1 MDHALWYASR
11 GTGLVCLLLL
21 STSVVLG
28 LLGAGRFSSTA
39 WPRFVVAALH
49 RNVSLLIVVFLLV
62 HIATAVVDPYAGI
75 GWLAAVVPFTSSYQ
89 PLWLGLGA
97 VALDLLV
104 ALIVTSLLRTRINAR
119 LWRVVHACAYA
130 CWPLAVVHG
139 FAIGGIDRMKPWVLA
154 LDAVSVLAV
163 LLALGY
169 RIVASHPDTEARA
182 AGLSGLPARGRP

>member
-21 STSVVLG
+21 SASVVLG

-49 RNVSLLIVVFLLV
+49 RNVSLLIVVFLVV

-75 GWLAAVVPFTSSYQ
+75 GWLNTVLPFTASYQ

-97 VALDLLV
+97 IAFDLLV

-119 LWRVVHACAYA
+119 TWRVVHVSAYA

-139 FAIGGIDRMKPWVLA
+139 FAIGGIDRTRPWVLA
-154 LDAVSVLAV
+154 IDAVSVLTV
-163 LLALGY
+163 LVALGY
-169 RIVASHPDTEARA
+169 RVLASHPDTEVRA
-182 AGLSGLPARGRP
+182 TGLPARGRP